1 MVTCTQLSKGQ
12 VTSQR
17 VAEVAYKLF
26 ISQGYHGT
34 SMRQIAEA
42 ADLTPASIY
51 NHFKNKEQIFRQ
63 VLLAH
68 HPYHEILPIL
78 ESAEGEDAETILRDV
93 ANRVF
98 NVIRKQKG
106 LLHVMFIELVEFEGK
121 HFGEIFRAMSPR
133 IFAFLGK
140 LKSKKGQLRKI
151 PETNIMLT
159 MIGLVMSQWILE
171 AMFLKSI
178 RLPFSDR
185 HFQDA
190 LNIYMRGILADE
202 RR

>member
-1 MVTCTQLSKGQ
+1 MKKGKI
-12 VTSQR
+12 SQDR
-17 VAEVAYKLF
+17 IKEAAFKLF
-26 ISQGYHGT
+26 INQGYHGT

-42 ADLTPASIY
+42 ANLTPASIY
-51 NHFKNKEQIFRQ
+51 NHYQNKEQIFRQ

-68 HPYHEILPIL
+68 HPYHQILPIL
-78 ESAEGEDAETILRDV
+78 ESADGEDAESILRGV
-93 ANRVF
+93 ANRVYK
-98 NVIRKQKG
+98 VIRKQKG
-106 LLHVMFIELVEFEGK
+106 LLHIMFIELVEFEGK
-121 HFGEIFRAMSPR
+121 HFGEIFRSVSPR

-178 RLPFSDR
+178 RLPFSDK
-185 HFQDA
+185 HFEHA
-190 LNIYMRGILADE
+190 LDIYMHGILAE
-202 RR
+202 KL

>member
-1 MVTCTQLSKGQ
+1 LKKGEI
-12 VTSQR
+12 SQDR
-17 VAEVAYKLF
+17 IREAAFQLF
-26 ISQGYHGT
+26 INQGYHGT

-51 NHFKNKEQIFRQ
+51 NHYKSKEQIFRQ

-68 HPYHEILPIL
+68 HPYHQILPIL
-78 ESAEGEDAETILRDV
+78 ESAKGDDAETMLRDV

-98 NVIRKQKG
+98 KVIRKQKG
-106 LLHVMFIELVEFEGK
+106 LLHILFIELVEFEGK
-121 HFGEIFRAMSPR
+121 HFGEIFRSMSPR

-140 LKSKKGQLRKI
+140 LKSTKGQLRKI
-151 PETNIMLT
+151 PETNILLT

-171 AMFLKSI
+171 AMFLKNI
-178 RLPFSDR
+178 RLPFSEK

-190 LNIYMRGILADE
+190 LDIYMHGILAE
-202 RR
+202 ARR

>member
-1 MVTCTQLSKGQ
+1 MKKGEI
-12 VTSQR
+12 SQDR
-17 VAEVAYKLF
+17 IREAAFQLF
-26 ISQGYHGT
+26 INQGYHGT

-51 NHFKNKEQIFRQ
+51 NHYKSKEQIFRQ

-68 HPYHEILPIL
+68 HPYHQILPIL
-78 ESAEGEDAETILRDV
+78 EGAKGDDAETMLRDV

-98 NVIRKQKG
+98 KVIRKQRG
-106 LLHVMFIELVEFEGK
+106 LLHIMFIELVEFEGK
-121 HFGEIFRAMSPR
+121 HFGEIFRSMSPR

-140 LKSKKGQLRKI
+140 LKSNKGQLRKI
-151 PETNIMLT
+151 PETNILLT

-171 AMFLKSI
+171 AMFLKNI
-178 RLPFSDR
+178 RLPFSEK

-190 LNIYMRGILADE
+190 LDIYMHGILAEE
-202 RR
+202 RP

>member
-1 MVTCTQLSKGQ
+1 VEGSMKKGEI
-12 VTSQR
+12 SQDR
-17 VAEVAYKLF
+17 IKEAAFKLF
-26 ISQGYHGT
+26 INQGYHGT

-42 ADLTPASIY
+42 ANLTPASIY
-51 NHFKNKEQIFRQ
+51 NHYQNKEQIFRQ

-68 HPYHEILPIL
+68 HPYHQILPIL
-78 ESAEGEDAETILRDV
+78 ESADGEDAESILRGV
-93 ANRVF
+93 ANRVYK
-98 NVIRKQKG
+98 VIRKQKG
-106 LLHVMFIELVEFEGK
+106 LLHIMFIELVEFEGK
-121 HFGEIFRAMSPR
+121 HFGEIFRSMSPR

-178 RLPFSDR
+178 RLPFSDK
-185 HFQDA
+185 HFEHA
-190 LNIYMRGILADE
+190 LDIYMHGILADKP
-202 RR
+202 

>member
-1 MVTCTQLSKGQ
+1 VEGDMKKGKI
-12 VTSQR
+12 SQDR
-17 VAEVAYKLF
+17 IKEAAFKLF
-26 ISQGYHGT
+26 INQGYHGT

-42 ADLTPASIY
+42 ANLTPASIY
-51 NHFKNKEQIFRQ
+51 NHYQNKEQIFRQ

-68 HPYHEILPIL
+68 HPYHQILPIL
-78 ESAEGEDAETILRDV
+78 ESADGEDAESILRGV
-93 ANRVF
+93 ANRVYK
-98 NVIRKQKG
+98 VIRKQKG
-106 LLHVMFIELVEFEGK
+106 LLHIMFIELVEFEGK
-121 HFGEIFRAMSPR
+121 HFGEIFRSVSPR

-178 RLPFSDR
+178 RLPFSDK
-185 HFQDA
+185 HFEHA
-190 LNIYMRGILADE
+190 LDIYMHGILAE
-202 RR
+202 KL

>member
-1 MVTCTQLSKGQ
+1 VEGGMKKGEI
-12 VTSQR
+12 SQDR
-17 VAEVAYKLF
+17 IKEAAFKLF
-26 ISQGYHGT
+26 INQGYHGT

-42 ADLTPASIY
+42 ASLTPASIY
-51 NHFKNKEQIFRQ
+51 NHYQNKEQIFRQ

-68 HPYHEILPIL
+68 HPYHQILPIL
-78 ESAEGEDAETILRDV
+78 ESADGEDAESILRGV
-93 ANRVF
+93 ANRVYK
-98 NVIRKQKG
+98 VIRKQKG
-106 LLHVMFIELVEFEGK
+106 LLYIMFIELVEFEGK
-121 HFGEIFRAMSPR
+121 HFGQIFRSVSPR

-178 RLPFSDR
+178 RLPFSDK
-185 HFQDA
+185 HFEHA
-190 LNIYMRGILADE
+190 LDIYMHGILAE
-202 RR
+202 KL

>member
-1 MVTCTQLSKGQ
+1 LKKGEI
-12 VTSQR
+12 SQDR
-17 VAEVAYKLF
+17 IREAAFQLF
-26 ISQGYHGT
+26 INQGYHGT

-51 NHFKNKEQIFRQ
+51 NHYKSKEQIFRQ

-68 HPYHEILPIL
+68 HPYHQILPIL
-78 ESAEGEDAETILRDV
+78 EGAKGDDAETMLRDV

-98 NVIRKQKG
+98 KVIRKQRG
-106 LLHVMFIELVEFEGK
+106 LLHIMFIELVEFEGK
-121 HFGEIFRAMSPR
+121 HFGEIFRRMSPR

-140 LKSKKGQLRKI
+140 LKSNKGQLRKI
-151 PETNIMLT
+151 PETNILLT

-171 AMFLKSI
+171 AMFLKNI
-178 RLPFSDR
+178 RLPFSEK

-190 LNIYMRGILADE
+190 LDIYMHGILAEE
-202 RR
+202 RP